1 MLDKKRH
8 YVMMHIIRCPPVAH
22 LSNQSESCVA
32 LGCSQ
37 TVAGAWRADSEAE
50 LQARGRGGCSTWV
63 AVAEIVHH
71 DQVSLMVTHLGE
83 VTCSS
88 CGRSVP
94 EVVDASAV
102 AVP

>member
-22 LSNQSESCVA
+22 LSNQTESC
-32 LGCSQ
+32 GCSQ
-37 TVAGAWRADSEAE
+37 TVAGA
-50 LQARGRGGCSTWV
+50 GCSTWV
-63 AVAEIVHH
+63 VVAEIVHH

-83 VTCSS
+83 VTCS
-88 CGRSVP
+88 CGGALP

>member
-22 LSNQSESCVA
+22 LSNQTESCMA

-37 TVAGAWRADSEAE
+37 TVVGA
-50 LQARGRGGCSTWV
+50 GCSTWV

-88 CGRSVP
+88 SCGSAVP